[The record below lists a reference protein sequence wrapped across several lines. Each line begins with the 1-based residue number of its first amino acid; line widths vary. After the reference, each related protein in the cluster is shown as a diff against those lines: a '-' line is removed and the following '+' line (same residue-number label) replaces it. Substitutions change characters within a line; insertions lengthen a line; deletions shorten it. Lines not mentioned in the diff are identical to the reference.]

1 MSRLRPLVY
10 DVRTMTVRE
19 VEPSPLLR
27 AVRGLYPPAEETG
40 EPFLGMYVTED
51 ETEDECVDPPPMGGP
66 RP

>member
-19 VEPSPLLR
+19 VEPC

-40 EPFLGMYVTED
+40 EPFLGVYVTED
-51 ETEDECVDPPPMGGP
+51 EAEGERVDPPPMGGP